1 MESSK
6 ILDIIKSVSPYESEI
21 EYDSNLKDD
30 LGFSSLKMVEL
41 ILEIETVYGIEF
53 DDSDL
58 DVSKINTVK
67 DLENLVCEYLKLTYC

>member
-1 MESSK
+1 
-6 ILDIIKSVSPYESEI
+6 
-21 EYDSNLKDD
+21 
-30 LGFSSLKMVEL
+30 MVEL

-67 DLENLVCEYLKLTYC
+67 DLENLVCEYLK